1 MMPEKQNAKFFFS
14 KKKRKKKKENA
25 PFEAKRDSH
34 KDRRAEGRSDCRIM
48 NEIFVTVSYKL
59 QYRKNFSLLKRR
71 EKQRELWFTTPI
83 TQNNFLIHT

>member
-1 MMPEKQNAKFFFS
+1 MVPEKQNAKFFFS
-14 KKKRKKKKENA
+14 KKKKKKKENA

-59 QYRKNFSLLKRR
+59 QYRKKFSLLKGER
-71 EKQRELWFTTPI
+71 
-83 TQNNFLIHT
+83 NNENYGSQHP

>member
-14 KKKRKKKKENA
+14 KKKARKKKKKKKEDA
-25 PFEAKRDSH
+25 SFEAKRDSH

-59 QYRKNFSLLKRR
+59 QYRKIFSLLKGERNK
-71 EKQRELWFTTPI
+71 ENYGSQHP
-83 TQNNFLIHT
+83 

>member
-14 KKKRKKKKENA
+14 QKKARKKKKKKENA

-48 NEIFVTVSYKL
+48 NEIFVTVSYNIG
-59 QYRKNFSLLKRR
+59 KNFHYSKER
-71 EKQRELWFTTPI
+71 ETTRI
-83 TQNNFLIHT
+83 MVHNTHNSK